1 MGTASLPTE
10 APWLITGAAGLLG
23 SEIVRQ
29 AAGRWPLYGA
39 IFQRQP
45 PPQPGVS
52 YLPLDVGDPAAVHAL
67 LHALRPRVIIHTAY
81 RKAGPELERVTA
93 AGAGNVAQAA
103 TQIDARLI
111 HVSSDVLLDGEH
123 APYDESAQPGS
134 LHPYGQAKAEAER
147 LVQQAAPAAAMV
159 RTSLICQLDPPDP
172 ISSWI
177 IDSLRHRR
185 PITLFIDEIRSPVW
199 VQDLAA
205 ALIELAQTSYRR
217 RAEHRRPPAAEPLRD
232 GLAAGPAHGPGSPGH
247 QRRPQPGQRAEPAT
261 RLHAGCA
268 AGPAAAAHS
277 PAQLRRRAM
286 ERMSEHDDLAPQ
298 ETPHFDPS
306 PADQLDRIRFRRG

>member
-45 PPQPGVS
+45 PPLPGVY

-103 TQIDARLI
+103 AQIDARLI

-123 APYDESAQPGS
+123 APYNESAQPAS

-147 LVQQAAPAAAMV
+147 LVRQAAPAAAMV

-205 ALIELAQTSYRR
+205 ALIELAQTSFAGVLNIAGPQPLSRFEMGWRLARR
-217 RAEHRRPPAAEPLRD
+217 MDLDPQGISAGRSQDSGLSRPRDCTLDVRLARRLLRTPLRSYDD
-232 GLAAGPAHGPGSPGH
+232 GLWSA
-247 QRRPQPGQRAEPAT
+247 
-261 RLHAGCA
+261 
-268 AGPAAAAHS
+268 
-277 PAQLRRRAM
+277 
-286 ERMSEHDDLAPQ
+286 
-298 ETPHFDPS
+298 
-306 PADQLDRIRFRRG
+306 